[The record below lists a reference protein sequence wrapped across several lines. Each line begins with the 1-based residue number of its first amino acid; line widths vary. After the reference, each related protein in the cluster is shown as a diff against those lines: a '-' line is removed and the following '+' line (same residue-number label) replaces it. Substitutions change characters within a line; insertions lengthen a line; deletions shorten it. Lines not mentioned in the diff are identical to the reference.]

1 MPVSED
7 RELLLKFLKRATRLL
22 SFLVN
27 EHVPDEIRGRYLALF
42 SNDIAPRLEFVISE
56 ISAIESEQD
65 HRWRLL
71 APFGLVGESLKFKMD
86 EFFNWLT
93 LGRVRNILK
102 STNSILGSLSRV
114 FAALDPVK
122 EFKDH
127 LELRI
132 GDDYMNSQDEE
143 ITRL

>member
-1 MPVSED
+1 
-7 RELLLKFLKRATRLL
+7 
-22 SFLVN
+22 
-27 EHVPDEIRGRYLALF
+27 
-42 SNDIAPRLEFVISE
+42 
-56 ISAIESEQD
+56 
-65 HRWRLL
+65 
-71 APFGLVGESLKFKMD
+71 MD